1 MKHLCCR
8 TYRRI
13 VIKIGSALLVDPQ
26 HGLRR
31 TWLES
36 IADDLHRLQQKQV
49 QPILVSS
56 GAIALGRILLA
67 RRHPELNL
75 GRTSPLTLDE
85 SQAAASVGQIELSR
99 AYAEVLNSRNIAS
112 GQILL
117 TIEDTRQRQRYL
129 NARATISKLLDWHA
143 IPVINE
149 NDTVATSEIRYGDND
164 RLAARVAS
172 MMNADLLVLLSD
184 VDGLYTQPPPES
196 PDELFVSQHF
206 MEHVES
212 IDESIEAMAGG
223 SSSPHGTGGMKT
235 KIEAGRIATAAGT
248 TMVISSGK
256 PYHPI
261 GRLME
266 GTRATWFAANSAPV
280 SDRKKWIGGQLQPSG
295 KVHVDAGAARAI
307 RAGNSLL
314 SSGVRAIE
322 GPFRRGD
329 TVAIICDEVE
339 IGRGLIGYASED
351 ANAVKGLSSEQIA
364 GVLGAGRRTELI
376 HRDNLVLHRQ
386 SETNSQ

>member
-1 MKHLCCR
+1 VKRLCCR

-13 VIKIGSALLVDPQ
+13 VIKIGSALLVDRN

-36 IADDLHRLQQKQV
+36 LADDLYQLQQQHV

-56 GAIALGRILLA
+56 GAIALGRNLLA

-75 GRTSPLTLDE
+75 GRSSALTLEE

-99 AYAEVLNSRNIAS
+99 AYSEVLNSRNVAS

-129 NARATISKLLDWHA
+129 NARATVSKLLDWHA
-143 IPVINE
+143 VPVINE

-184 VDGLYTQPPPES
+184 VDGLYTQPPPETPS
-196 PDELFVSQHF
+196 ESFVAQHF
-206 MEHVES
+206 VPQVET
-212 IDESIEAMAGG
+212 IDDAIVAMAGEA
-223 SSSPHGTGGMKT
+223 SSPHGTGGMKT

-248 TMVISSGK
+248 AMVISSGK
-256 PYHPI
+256 SYHPI
-261 GRLME
+261 RNLMA
-266 GTRATWFAANSAPV
+266 GAPATWFAASANPI
-280 SDRKKWIGGQLQPSG
+280 SDRKKWIGGQLKPAG
-295 KVHVDAGAARAI
+295 KVHIDAGAARAI

-314 SSGVRAIE
+314 CSGVASIE
-322 GPFRRGD
+322 GQFQRGD
-329 TVAIICDEVE
+329 TVAIHCEDLE
-339 IGRGLIGYASED
+339 IGRGLIGYASAD
-351 ANAVKGLSSEQIA
+351 ADSVKGLSSNQIA
-364 GVLGAGRRTELI
+364 DVLGAGRRTELI
-376 HRDNLVLHRQ
+376 HRDDMVLHHL
-386 SETNSQ
+386 E